1 VNKEQ
6 IMARHTVRLAA
17 GLLAASLVATNAA
30 AVEALSTEELISHCA
45 VYEDDPDGEDGI
57 FCVRYI
63 QGFIDGAVATDERVT
78 YNVAAEYDRD
88 ETFTERAIRTRL
100 GSRIERYGPSY
111 YAEFCLG
118 EPVPLA
124 AVVEIVVADLLSL
137 DSLDGR
143 ELARDVVYAT
153 LRREY
158 PCETDDE

>member
-1 VNKEQ
+1 
-6 IMARHTVRLAA
+6 MTLRLSCCAVGIVMVSA
-17 GLLAASLVATNAA
+17 FASDAQ

-45 VYEDDPDGEDGI
+45 VYEEDPDGEDGI

-78 YNVAAEYDRD
+78 YNVAKEYDRD

-100 GSRIERYGPSY
+100 GSRIDRYGPSY

-124 AVVEIVVADLLSL
+124 EVVRVVVADLLELESL
-137 DSLDGR
+137 EGR

-153 LRREY
+153 LRTEY
-158 PCETDDE
+158 PCDDDE

>member
-1 VNKEQ
+1 MTSKLSWFA
-6 IMARHTVRLAA
+6 IGIFAFLAA
-17 GLLAASLVATNAA
+17 ANSAL
-30 AVEALSTEELISHCA
+30 AVEALSTEELISHCV

-78 YNVAAEYDRD
+78 YNVADEYDRD

-100 GSRIERYGPSY
+100 GSRIDRYGPSY

-124 AVVEIVVADLLSL
+124 AVVRVVVADLLELESL
-137 DSLDGR
+137 EGR

-153 LRREY
+153 LRTEY
-158 PCETDDE
+158 PCDTDDE

>member
-1 VNKEQ
+1 
-6 IMARHTVRLAA
+6 MTFRLIGFAIGIAA
-17 GLLAASLVATNAA
+17 FAAIASDAL

-45 VYEDDPDGEDGI
+45 VYEEDPDGEDGI

-78 YNVAAEYDRD
+78 YNVANEYDRE

-100 GSRIERYGPSY
+100 GSRIDRYGPSY

-124 AVVEIVVADLLSL
+124 EVARVVIIDLLKIEDL
-137 DSLDGR
+137 EGH

-158 PCETDDE
+158 PCEADDE

>member
-1 VNKEQ
+1 
-6 IMARHTVRLAA
+6 MDMTLRLSCCAIGIVMVFA
-17 GLLAASLVATNAA
+17 FASDAQ

-45 VYEDDPDGEDGI
+45 VYEEDPDGEDGI

-78 YNVAAEYDRD
+78 YNVANEYDRD

-100 GSRIERYGPSY
+100 GSRIDRYGPSY

-124 AVVEIVVADLLSL
+124 EVVRVVVADLLALESL
-137 DSLDGR
+137 EGR
-143 ELARDVVYAT
+143 ELARDVVYAS
-153 LRREY
+153 LRTEY
-158 PCETDDE
+158 PCDADDE